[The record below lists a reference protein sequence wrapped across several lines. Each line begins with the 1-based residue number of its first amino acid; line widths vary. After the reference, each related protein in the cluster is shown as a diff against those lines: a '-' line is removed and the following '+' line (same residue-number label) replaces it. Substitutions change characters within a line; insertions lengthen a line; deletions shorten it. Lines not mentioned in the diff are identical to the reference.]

1 MALQT
6 AVAAPF
12 RHMHRERLRR
22 PEFIYFLAIDR
33 RWMSRDQAGAL
44 ISIAIRAGL
53 LREEGGV
60 LVPSFN
66 PAEVDIPLGFRP
78 SDDIFLQEENYC
90 ETLMVRIAEA
100 RGVSEQEVA
109 KEITAL
115 AGEEFDGLLLPEA
128 GAVILARKYGVP
140 FEDLVSQLR
149 ESLCCAGL
157 LN

>member
-1 MALQT
+1 MTLRT

-12 RHMHRERLRR
+12 RHMHREQLRR

-53 LREEGGV
+53 LKEEGGA
-60 LVPSFN
+60 LVPTFR
-66 PAEVDIPLGFRP
+66 PAEVEIPLGFRP
-78 SDDIFLQEENYC
+78 SEDIFLQEENYC

-109 KEITAL
+109 KEITAIT
-115 AGEEFDGLLLPEA
+115 GEEFDGLLLPEA

-140 FEDLVSQLR
+140 FEDLLPHLR
-149 ESLCCAGL
+149 DALRSVGC
-157 LN
+157 

>member
-1 MALQT
+1 MTLQT

-53 LREEGGV
+53 LNEEDGA
-60 LVPSFN
+60 LVPTFN
-66 PAEVDIPLGFRP
+66 PAEVEIPLGFRP

-90 ETLMVRIAEA
+90 ETLMIRIAEA
-100 RGVSEQEVA
+100 RGVSEQDVA
-109 KEITAL
+109 AEITAITS
-115 AGEEFDGLLLPEA
+115 EEFDGLLLPEA
-128 GAVILARKYGVP
+128 GVVILARKYGVP
-140 FEDLVSQLR
+140 FEDLVPKLR
-149 ESLCCAGL
+149 ESLRSMGC
-157 LN
+157 